1 MSRKAPIIVE
11 EEYEETLGV
20 EIEKKALQYK
30 SLAEESF
37 KQSKL
42 KSALKYAKRAHR
54 LSPNLDG
61 ASELATV
68 FNILHVYSKS
78 SAGGG
83 PPHWYQILQVEPF
96 SHINLIRKQYKKLAL
111 ILHPDKNS
119 CIGSEDAFKH
129 VAEGFRVLN
138 DKIRR
143 KEYDVK
149 LRIALQSQ
157 AISAIEQAE
166 TFWTAC
172 STCRL
177 LHEFERR
184 YLGHNLVC
192 PSCNKSFRA
201 VEVAVDDELG
211 EEDRVGDKDGVGSRV
226 SPEKGNVDRP
236 KRIVTMKRMSDFSYS
251 YEGLRTSAGSHS
263 KRAKTKP
270 EMTLAEMQLEVKRK
284 LREQMMKAKE
294 KAEKYARGEAKDKER
309 KEVKRKG
316 NEKAVEV
323 EGREK
328 GTRDVEVSDKQ
339 VKDKERGEKMI
350 PQRSDMEV
358 MVVEDSDFYDFDD
371 DRTERSFKKGQVWA
385 VYDDDD
391 GMPRQYGLIDEV
403 VSVNPFEIKMSWL
416 DIQNNGID
424 ALICL
429 EKPHL
434 HASCGQFKVS
444 RKISIDSVNVFSHA
458 VVCERMAREIYWIYP
473 SKGSIWA
480 LYKGKGQVQDCGNQ
494 VSEDRRSYDIVLC
507 LTSYSEMH
515 GLSIACLEKVE
526 GFKTVFKRREIGY
539 HAIRYLEKEG
549 LHEFSHQIPAKKLSG
564 AEATDLPNACWEL
577 DPASLPQHLLG
588 INIES

>member
-1 MSRKAPIIVE
+1 MAKKPVIVE
-11 EEYEETLGV
+11 EEEGEYEETLGE
-20 EIEKKALQYK
+20 EIEKRALQYK
-30 SLAEESF
+30 SLAEENY

-42 KSALKYAKRAHR
+42 KSALKYAKRAYR
-54 LSPNLDG
+54 LSPTLDG
-61 ASELATV
+61 VSELATV
-68 FNILHVYSKS
+68 LNILYVYSKS

-83 PPHWYQILQVEPF
+83 PPDWYQILQVEPF

-149 LRIALQSQ
+149 LRIALQSE
-157 AISAIEQAE
+157 AISANEQAE

-172 STCRL
+172 SRCRL

-192 PSCNKSFRA
+192 PGCNKSFRA
-201 VEVAVDDELG
+201 VEVTVNDESG
-211 EEDRVGDKDGVGSRV
+211 EDRVGDRDGKESRV
-226 SPEKGNVDRP
+226 LSENGNVERP
-236 KRIVTMKRMSDFSYS
+236 KRIVTLKRMSDFSYS
-251 YEGLRTSAGSHS
+251 YEVLRTSAGSHS
-263 KRAKTKP
+263 KRLKTKP
-270 EMTLAEMQLEVKRK
+270 EMTLAEMQSEVKRK
-284 LREQMMKAKE
+284 LRQQMMKVKE
-294 KAEKYARGEAKDKER
+294 KAEKSARAEVKDR
-309 KEVKRKG
+309 EVKRTG
-316 NEKAVEV
+316 NERVVEV

-328 GTRDVEVSDKQ
+328 GTRAVEVPDKQ
-339 VKDKERGEKMI
+339 VKDKERSTKMI
-350 PQRSDMEV
+350 PLRSDMEV
-358 MVVEDSDFYDFDD
+358 MVVEDSDFYDFDE

-385 VYDDDD
+385 LYDDDD

-403 VSVNPFEIKMSWL
+403 VSVNPFEVKMSWL
-416 DIQNNGID
+416 DIQNNGIN

-429 EKPHL
+429 EKQNL
-434 HASCGQFKVS
+434 HTSCGRFKVS

-458 VVCERMAREIYWIYP
+458 VVCERMAREIYWIFP

-494 VSEDRRSYDIVLC
+494 FSDYGRSYDIVLC

-515 GLSIACLEKVE
+515 GLSIAYLEKVE
-526 GFKTVFKRREIGY
+526 RFKTVFKRREVGY
-539 HAIRYLEKEG
+539 HAIRYFEKED
-549 LHEFSHQIPAKKLSG
+549 LREFSHRIPAKKPSG
-564 AEATDLPNACWEL
+564 VEAPGLPNDCWEL
-577 DPASLPQHLLG
+577 DPASLPQDLLS
-588 INIES
+588 INMER